1 MLAHGTDG
9 SSRLSP
15 RAQERSAGTVPAVGR
30 VVEAVFPTRMGTP
43 FRWLVGSAWAS
54 NLGDGL
60 AVAAGPLL
68 VASQTPDPFLVAL
81 AGLLQRLPW
90 LLFGL
95 HAGVLADRLD
105 RRLVVV
111 AVDLVR
117 AGVLAVLVT
126 VLLTGAV
133 SVPVVLVTVFLLG
146 TAEVF
151 ADTTSATL
159 LPMVVPRADLGVGNA
174 RMMTARIT
182 MNQLV
187 GPAVGAALF
196 VLGTAWPF
204 GVQAVCLLLSAV
216 LVSRTVVPPLPAPEG
231 PRHLRRDI
239 AEGLRW
245 TWGNP
250 AVRTLTLTI
259 VTFNVTYGAAWS
271 VLVLYASDRLGLGP
285 VGFGLLT
292 TVGALGGIVGTA
304 GYDLLERHV
313 GLVWIM
319 RVGLVVET
327 LTHLGLALTTTPWVA
342 MTIMFV
348 FGAHAFVWGTTSRT
362 VRMRAVPVHLQGRVG
377 SLYSIGV
384 FGGIV
389 AGQALGGVIARIWG
403 VTGPF
408 WFAFVGSAVIL
419 ALIWRELAHIAHADD
434 AAVRAG

>member
-1 MLAHGTDG
+1 
-9 SSRLSP
+9 
-15 RAQERSAGTVPAVGR
+15 
-30 VVEAVFPTRMGTP
+30 VVEAVFPARMGTP
-43 FRWLVGSAWAS
+43 FRWLVGSSWAS
-54 NLGDGL
+54 DLGDGL

-68 VASQTPDPFLVAL
+68 VASQTSDPVLVAL

-105 RRLVVV
+105 RRRVVV
-111 AVDLVR
+111 AVDVVR

-126 VLLTGAV
+126 ALLTGAV
-133 SVPVVLVTVFLLG
+133 SVPVVLGTVFLLG

-151 ADTTSATL
+151 ADTAGATL

-174 RMMTARIT
+174 RLMAGRIT

-187 GPAVGAALF
+187 GPAVGAVLF
-196 VLGTAWPF
+196 AVGTVWPF
-204 GVQAVCLLLSAV
+204 AVQAVCLLLAAL
-216 LVSRTVVPPLPAPEG
+216 LVSRMVVPPLPAPEG
-231 PRHLRRDI
+231 PRHVGRDI
-239 AEGLRW
+239 AEGFRW

-259 VTFNVTYGAAWS
+259 VTFNVTWGAAWS

-285 VGFGLLT
+285 VGFGLLS

-304 GYDLLERHV
+304 GYDRLER
-313 GLVWIM
+313 LVSLAWIM
-319 RVGLVVET
+319 RVGLVIET

-342 MTIMFV
+342 MTIVFV

-362 VRMRAVPVHLQGRVG
+362 VRMRAVPASLQGRVG

-389 AGQALGGVIARIWG
+389 AGQALGGVIARVWG

-419 ALIWRELAHIAHADD
+419 ALIWRELAHIAHADE